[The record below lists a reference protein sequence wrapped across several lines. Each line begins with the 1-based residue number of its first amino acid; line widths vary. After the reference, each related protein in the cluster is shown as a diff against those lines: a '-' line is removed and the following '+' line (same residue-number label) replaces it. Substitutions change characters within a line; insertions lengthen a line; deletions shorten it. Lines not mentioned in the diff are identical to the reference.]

1 MSQQHNNQETSA
13 ERNAHLERRHI
24 RDRLRQ
30 ERETSEEPV
39 LDTTPTEQLPLN
51 NIQELTQYDRQLL
64 GEFRNYMAK
73 LKNLHCF
80 MCNKYFPTINL
91 TGSECQRCYSDKE
104 QIKKFSLKNNMDPG
118 DVPTELQG
126 LTDIE
131 EMLIAQ
137 VFPVM
142 SVYTLR
148 GGQYGYRGNI
158 INFPQDIAEFTT
170 RLPHHPSS
178 LEICVVRWQSED
190 GSTFRDFKV
199 HRRKVAQ
206 ALQWLKENNT
216 YYSNITIENDVLQF
230 LKKISIILEQIPQL
244 NNNQP
249 IDKIDPN
256 NVNLSVI
263 EQESD
268 DYDVITSSFVPIS
281 SLSNCERHAIRNALS
296 HMQDNQQNEDTT
308 IK

>member
-30 ERETSEEPV
+30 ERETSEEH
-39 LDTTPTEQLPLN
+39 TTPTEQLPLN

-118 DVPTELQG
+118 D
-126 LTDIE
+126 
-131 EMLIAQ
+131 
-137 VFPVM
+137 
-142 SVYTLR
+142 
-148 GGQYGYRGNI
+148 
-158 INFPQDIAEFTT
+158 
-170 RLPHHPSS
+170 
-178 LEICVVRWQSED
+178 SED

-281 SLSNCERHAIRNALS
+281 SL
-296 HMQDNQQNEDTT
+296 
-308 IK
+308 